1 MNPQSTHPL
10 RYFLGERRPAAA
22 SSSRRPRRTDARG
35 EAGIRGTPRQG
46 RGSEAVR
53 RGGGTLGVHARST
66 ALQGGA
72 GLRGSTPRR
81 HSEAAAMGEVTVP
94 SMEEEAITALPE
106 QDTGTGNVGLIW
118 EAAISDAA
126 GSFDYNFLDLNSHR
140 PD

>member
-1 MNPQSTHPL
+1 MNPQSTHLL

-66 ALQGGA
+66 A
-72 GLRGSTPRR
+72 SF
-81 HSEAAAMGEVTVP
+81 
-94 SMEEEAITALPE
+94 
-106 QDTGTGNVGLIW
+106 
-118 EAAISDAA
+118 AISPSQSPPAPSLLSPYMTPAA
-126 GSFDYNFLDLNSHR
+126 CASKRKKQRDTNIHTEGLHTSRNSIRIGVNNIQVATCYRSFSWTVASIM
-140 PD
+140 

>member
-66 ALQGGA
+66 ALQGGGWA
-72 GLRGSTPRR
+72 SRQ
-81 HSEAAAMGEVTVP
+81 HSEAA
-94 SMEEEAITALPE
+94 L
-106 QDTGTGNVGLIW
+106 
-118 EAAISDAA
+118 
-126 GSFDYNFLDLNSHR
+126 
-140 PD
+140 

>member
-1 MNPQSTHPL
+1 V
-10 RYFLGERRPAAA
+10 R
-22 SSSRRPRRTDARG
+22 
-35 EAGIRGTPRQG
+35 
-46 RGSEAVR
+46 RGSEALQG
-53 RGGGTLGVHARST
+53 RGGAPRRCDEAAAPWASTLGRRHSKA
-66 ALQGGA
+66 GA